1 MFSVKETDLTV
12 IPISSPLYPDG
23 LRGVSD
29 APETLYALGDV
40 SLLNSRTFTM
50 VGSRRTP
57 MYALKTGKSIAEEL
71 SHAFTIVTGT
81 ADGGDGAAIEGALL
95 GSGKVICVLA
105 GGFSSV
111 PQNQLPLLQQVVK
124 RGLIVSLHS
133 FETSVR
139 AFSYEYRNKIL
150 AKMGEGVLVL
160 GAAEKSGALITAKYA
175 KQFEKPIFALPY
187 NPGTAAGAGCNALIK
202 QGGYLTERA
211 ADILEKFGIDQ
222 VEEKESITLSEDEQ
236 KIYQALRDAGDSHL
250 TELAA
255 KSGVPVYK
263 IRAVLSAL
271 EVKGLAVSLGG
282 NRYAPLK

>member
-1 MFSVKETDLTV
+1 MFSVKETDLTA
-12 IPISSPLYPDG
+12 IPISSPLYPDS
-23 LRGVSD
+23 LRGEPD

-40 SLLNSRTFTM
+40 SLLNSRTFTV

-71 SHAFTIVTGT
+71 SYAFSIITGT

-124 RGLIVSLHS
+124 KGLIISLHS

-150 AKMGEGVLVL
+150 AKMGEG
-160 GAAEKSGALITAKYA
+160 K
-175 KQFEKPIFALPY
+175 
-187 NPGTAAGAGCNALIK
+187 
-202 QGGYLTERA
+202 
-211 ADILEKFGIDQ
+211 
-222 VEEKESITLSEDEQ
+222 
-236 KIYQALRDAGDSHL
+236 
-250 TELAA
+250 
-255 KSGVPVYK
+255 
-263 IRAVLSAL
+263 
-271 EVKGLAVSLGG
+271 
-282 NRYAPLK
+282 